1 MGKLRVLCVAA
12 ALARARAVGLG
23 VVQNLVFAALSD
35 WGGQAESPFTTPG
48 QLASAAALGR
58 VADTERPK
66 FVVSAGGN
74 FLPQGLPGA
83 TPRRAARAA
92 PPCAGERRSAGQ
104 ERFVGRRRRA
114 RRRARSPQ
122 RLGARPSGPGLT
134 RRTAARSWRAVAEQ
148 PDAFRGHL

>member
-1 MGKLRVLCVAA
+1 LLSPAWCKSSADSAAASRDSAQRAAQRGEMGKLRVLCVAA

-92 PPCAGERRSAGQ
+92 PPCAGERR
-104 ERFVGRRRRA
+104 
-114 RRRARSPQ
+114 
-122 RLGARPSGPGLT
+122 
-134 RRTAARSWRAVAEQ
+134 
-148 PDAFRGHL
+148 